1 MHNKKC
7 IFSKNYVEVVRML
20 LAAGANP
27 RMRDDD
33 GETAMDKAR
42 EEYPI
47 GNENYPMQKSQ
58 EAVPAAREAHP

>member
-42 EEYPI
+42 EEYHT
-47 GNENYPMQKSQ
+47 EVVRALS
-58 EAVPAAREAHP
+58 R

>member
-1 MHNKKC
+1 
-7 IFSKNYVEVVRML
+7 ML
-20 LAAGANP
+20 LAAGAYP

-33 GETAMDKAR
+33 SETAMDKAR